1 MTSLRLLVA
10 LVVSLLSPEATL
22 AFGWNWL
29 LGFATTA
36 SSTTSSTSSSST
48 ASASS
53 NTPNNYQ
60 LSIGNRQN
68 TFANLTDYGTMIS
81 NVMINL
87 ARFNGT
93 AASAYRNESTAV
105 IADRLAWFN
114 DQIAQANRSASTVH
128 HQHIRDLVE
137 DFARDTRAGTLG
149 LSNATR
155 DCLARSV
162 QVEDVIR
169 SVENRSESGCL
180 AAKIQRM
187 LELRAEAASNLT
199 EFLES
204 QQAVE
209 DRLEICVDL
218 QDDFDDD
225 MSDFYKVACVSSVR
239 DAIKILFDVQMETA
253 KLELTAEELT
263 AEAGVTV
270 RQLRAGLLECVADVA
285 NYAFDASLK
294 LRHWINVCS
303 AAR

>member
-1 MTSLRLLVA
+1 MASLRLLVA

-48 ASASS
+48 SAASS

-81 NVMINL
+81 NVNINL

-93 AASAYRNESTAV
+93 AASGNDAGATLLDDAVLSVAEAYRNESTAV
-105 IADRLAWFN
+105 IAGRLAWFN

-169 SVENRSESGCL
+169 SVENRSEGGCL
-180 AAKIQRM
+180 RAKIQRM
-187 LELRAEAASNLT
+187 LELRAEASSNLT

-204 QQAVE
+204 QQNVE

-239 DAIKILFDVQMETA
+239 SGSRCE
-253 KLELTAEELT
+253 
-263 AEAGVTV
+263 
-270 RQLRAGLLECVADVA
+270 
-285 NYAFDASLK
+285 Y
-294 LRHWINVCS
+294 
-303 AAR
+303 